1 MLAGVYMTKKPTFLI
16 SILTYLSISS
26 VFAGHLIHPDF
37 NKAESRWQSF
47 NRKKFVLCKI
57 KNKKRKPQKI
67 VHKVKVHFENNSIE
81 IANKEQEKILN
92 GFEKYFTSN
101 VKHVEIIGNA
111 DIRGSEDYNLR
122 LSHARL
128 NEVIAFINQHRR
140 TLFTHS
146 FNLKTDYKGE
156 RNSTAHQRK
165 DRVVEI
171 RFIET
176 KQIVDKINRIYLVD
190 GSYSMKKRRTVTGYT
205 FDDLR
210 AMNIPRDTVVY
221 VVRDNIVGCAGENL
235 RNYRPE
241 GRTFVREAMGLFA
254 YNMRGRIKFVTFTD
268 GIEELS
274 PNDES
279 LIEQFIEQSKTEQKV
294 RWYVR

>member
-1 MLAGVYMTKKPTFLI
+1 MKKTNFLI

-26 VFAGHLIHPDF
+26 VFAGHLVDPSF
-37 NKAESRWQSF
+37 NQAESRWQSF
-47 NRKKFVLCKI
+47 NKKNFMLCKI
-57 KNKKRKPQKI
+57 KNKKRKPKKV
-67 VHKVKVHFENNSIE
+67 VHKVKVHFKTDSSDIS
-81 IANKEQEKILN
+81 NKEQEKILN
-92 GFEKYFTSN
+92 GFKKYFTSN

-111 DIRGSEDYNLR
+111 DILGSDDYNLR

-128 NEVIAFINQHRR
+128 NEVIAFINLHRR

-210 AMNIPRDTVVY
+210 AMNIPKDTVVY
-221 VVRDNIVGCAGENL
+221 VVRDNLVGCAGEDI
-235 RNYRPE
+235 RNYRPD

-268 GIEELS
+268 NIEPLS
-274 PNDES
+274 PHDERK
-279 LIEQFIEQSKTEQKV
+279 IEGFIEQSKTEQKV
-294 RWYVR
+294 QWYVR